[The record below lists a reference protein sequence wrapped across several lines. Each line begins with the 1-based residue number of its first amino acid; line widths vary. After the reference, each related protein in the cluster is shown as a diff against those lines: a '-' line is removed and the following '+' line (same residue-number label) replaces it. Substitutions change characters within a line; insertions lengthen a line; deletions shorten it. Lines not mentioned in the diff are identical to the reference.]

1 MDFSLSEAQ
10 TEIAGLAR
18 KILAEQDSAPRQWTD
33 LAAAGVLAAGLPE
46 PLGGAGLG
54 FLEQCSV
61 LAEAGRAVSPV
72 PYLSS
77 LVLGA
82 GAIAAFGTAD
92 QQRRWAAP
100 AGDGSVVLT
109 AALAEEDSDDPAS
122 PSTRAERRA
131 GERVAAVRREDGG
144 ARPAARRSRARPGD
158 GDRRADGRGR
168 RG

>member
-61 LAEAGRAVSPV
+61 LAEAGRAASR
-72 PYLSS
+72 S
-77 LVLGA
+77 LT
-82 GAIAAFGTAD
+82 F
-92 QQRRWAAP
+92 
-100 AGDGSVVLT
+100 
-109 AALAEEDSDDPAS
+109 
-122 PSTRAERRA
+122 
-131 GERVAAVRREDGG
+131 
-144 ARPAARRSRARPGD
+144 RRSCSARARSPRSAPRTSSAG
-158 GDRRADGRGR
+158 GPPRPETAR
-168 RG
+168 